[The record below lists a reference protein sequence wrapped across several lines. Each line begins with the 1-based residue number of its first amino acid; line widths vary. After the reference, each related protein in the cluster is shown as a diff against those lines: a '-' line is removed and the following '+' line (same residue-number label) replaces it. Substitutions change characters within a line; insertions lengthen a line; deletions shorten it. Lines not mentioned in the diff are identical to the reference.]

1 MTPHDLTCNAL
12 TDSQGLGHVHGG
24 RVACEGEQG
33 GDDMHENVG
42 ANLDDVCLELE
53 HCWTLVPR
61 WGPRRW
67 SGLSQKARL
76 SVENEDYNLEVV
88 AKL

>member
-1 MTPHDLTCNAL
+1 M
-12 TDSQGLGHVHGG
+12 HGG

-61 WGPRRW
+61 WSPRRW
-67 SGLSQKARL
+67 SGHSQKA
-76 SVENEDYNLEVV
+76 
-88 AKL
+88 

>member
-24 RVACEGEQG
+24 RVACEGEQV

-42 ANLDDVCLELE
+42 ANLDNVCLELE
-53 HCWTLVPR
+53 HC
-61 WGPRRW
+61 
-67 SGLSQKARL
+67 
-76 SVENEDYNLEVV
+76 
-88 AKL
+88 